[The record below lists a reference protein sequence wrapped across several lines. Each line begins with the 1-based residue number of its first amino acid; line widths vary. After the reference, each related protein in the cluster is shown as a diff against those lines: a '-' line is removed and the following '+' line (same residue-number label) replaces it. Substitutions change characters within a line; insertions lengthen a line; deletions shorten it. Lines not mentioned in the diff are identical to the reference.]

1 MKAHHI
7 AALIGC
13 VGLSGI
19 ALTDAFVQAS
29 TGHDSIFADDAGP
42 VAAVLGSDVWHG
54 LTYAALTWVLIAEAA
69 RFATANRAAR
79 ICRWVLVVC
88 LAASAVSFVV
98 IVPALLLTDSGESA
112 FAAVFGAL
120 GTPIFFGTIL
130 SAVVLGL
137 AVVRRNPLGVGGRVL
152 LLILPVTAIVVAL
165 AFLAPAYAHPGWVET
180 AVNVGIALI
189 GVGVAAGAAV
199 PVGGTGVAGAGIAG
213 TGAGS
218 SEAAGNGT
226 GAGVSPSSSRP

>member
-19 ALTDAFVQAS
+19 AVTDAFVQAT
-29 TGHDSIFADDAGP
+29 TGHDSIFGAEDGP
-42 VAAVLGSDVWHG
+42 VGAILASDLWHG

-69 RFATANRAAR
+69 RFAAANRLAR
-79 ICRWVLVVC
+79 ACRWVLVVG

-98 IVPALLLTDSGESA
+98 IVPALLLTDSGDGA
-112 FAAVFGAL
+112 FAEVFGAL

-130 SAVVLGL
+130 GAIVLGL
-137 AVVRRNPLGVGGRVL
+137 AVISNPLGLGGRVL
-152 LLILPVTAIVVAL
+152 LLILPVTAIVIAL

-180 AVNVGIALI
+180 AVNFGIALV
-189 GVGVAAGAAV
+189 GVGAA
-199 PVGGTGVAGAGIAG
+199 TSAGAGARSG
-213 TGAGS
+213 ADAGAGL
-218 SEAAGNGT
+218 
-226 GAGVSPSSSRP
+226 SPSSSRP

>member
-19 ALTDAFVQAS
+19 ALTDAFVQAT
-29 TGHDSIFADDAGP
+29 TGHDSLFADDAGP
-42 VAAVLGSDVWHG
+42 LGAVLASDVWHG
-54 LTYAALTWVLIAEAA
+54 LTYAALTWVLIAEAG
-69 RFATANRAAR
+69 RFGAANRAAR

-120 GTPIFFGTIL
+120 GTPIFLGTIL
-130 SAVVLGL
+130 AAIALGFAVL
-137 AVVRRNPLGVGGRVL
+137 RRNPLGVGGRVL
-152 LLILPVTAIVVAL
+152 LLILPVTAVVVAL

-180 AVNVGIALI
+180 VVNVGIALV
-189 GVGVAAGAAV
+189 GVGVVAGTPAGSEASGAGAAGAQTDDA
-199 PVGGTGVAGAGIAG
+199 
-213 TGAGS
+213 AGS
-218 SEAAGNGT
+218 GP

>member
-19 ALTDAFVQAS
+19 ALTDAFVQAT
-29 TGHDSIFADDAGP
+29 TGQDSIFAADDGP
-42 VAAVLGSDVWHG
+42 VGAIVASDVWHG

-69 RFATANRAAR
+69 RFAAANRVAR

-98 IVPALLLTDSGESA
+98 IVPALLVTESTDGA

-130 SAVVLGL
+130 AAVVLGL
-137 AVVRRNPLGVGGRVL
+137 ALIRTNPVGVGGRVL
-152 LLILPVTAIVVAL
+152 VLILPVTAIIIAL

-180 AVNVGIALI
+180 VVNVGIALI
-189 GVGVAAGAAV
+189 GVGAVTRSAADAGAV
-199 PVGGTGVAGAGIAG
+199 
-213 TGAGS
+213 
-218 SEAAGNGT
+218 
-226 GAGVSPSSSRP
+226 AGVSPSSSRP

>member
-19 ALTDAFVQAS
+19 ALTDAFVQAT
-29 TGHDSIFADDAGP
+29 TGHDSILAADDGP
-42 VAAVLGSDVWHG
+42 VGAIVASDIWHG
-54 LTYAALTWVLIAEAA
+54 LTYAALTWVLITEAA
-69 RFATANRAAR
+69 RFGAADRVAR

-88 LAASAVSFVV
+88 LAASAVSFVA
-98 IVPALLLTDSGESA
+98 IVPTLLLTQSQDGA

-130 SAVVLGL
+130 AAIVLGL
-137 AVVRRNPLGVGGRVL
+137 SLIRMNPVGIGGRVL
-152 LLILPVTAIVVAL
+152 ALILPVTAVIVAL

-180 AVNVGIALI
+180 VVNFGIALI
-189 GVGVAAGAAV
+189 GVGAVSRSAAEAGA
-199 PVGGTGVAGAGIAG
+199 VAGF
-213 TGAGS
+213 
-218 SEAAGNGT
+218 
-226 GAGVSPSSSRP
+226 SPSSSRP

>member
-7 AALIGC
+7 TALVGC

-19 ALTDAFVQAS
+19 ALTDAFVHAT
-29 TGHDSIFADDAGP
+29 TGHDSIFAADDGP
-42 VAAVLGSDVWHG
+42 VGAIVASDVWHG

-69 RFATANRAAR
+69 RFAAANRVAR

-88 LAASAVSFVV
+88 LAASAASFVL
-98 IVPALLLTDSGESA
+98 IVPALLLTKSTDGA
-112 FAAVFGAL
+112 FGAIFGAL

-130 SAVVLGL
+130 AAIVLGL
-137 AVVRRNPLGVGGRVL
+137 ALIRSNPVGIGGRVL
-152 LLILPVTAIVVAL
+152 VLILPVTAVIVAL

-180 AVNVGIALI
+180 VVNFGIALV
-189 GVGVAAGAAV
+189 GVGVGAA
-199 PVGGTGVAGAGIAG
+199 

-218 SEAAGNGT
+218 GAEAGL
-226 GAGVSPSSSRP
+226 SPSSSRP

>member
-19 ALTDAFVQAS
+19 ALTDAFVQAT
-29 TGHDSIFADDAGP
+29 TGHDSIFAADDGP
-42 VAAVLGSDVWHG
+42 VGAIVASDVWHG

-69 RFATANRAAR
+69 RFAAANRVAR

-98 IVPALLLTDSGESA
+98 IVPALLVTESTDGA

-130 SAVVLGL
+130 AAVVLGL
-137 AVVRRNPLGVGGRVL
+137 ALIRTNPVGIGGRVL
-152 LLILPVTAIVVAL
+152 VLILPVTGIIIAL

-180 AVNVGIALI
+180 VVNVGIALI
-189 GVGVAAGAAV
+189 GVGVAAPA
-199 PVGGTGVAGAGIAG
+199 VAGA
-213 TGAGS
+213 
-218 SEAAGNGT
+218 AAE
-226 GAGVSPSSSRP
+226 VSPSSSRP

>member
-19 ALTDAFVQAS
+19 ALTDAFVQAT

-69 RFATANRAAR
+69 RFASANRVAR

-88 LAASAVSFVV
+88 LAVSAVSFVV

-112 FAAVFGAL
+112 FAAAFGVL

-130 SAVVLGL
+130 GAVVLGL

-152 LLILPVTAIVVAL
+152 LLILPVTAIVIAL
-165 AFLAPAYAHPGWVET
+165 AFLAPALAHPGWVET
-180 AVNVGIALI
+180 VVNVGLALI
-189 GVGVAAGAAV
+189 GVGVTAGVARAAGA
-199 PVGGTGVAGAGIAG
+199 GTSGAGTSGA
-213 TGAGS
+213 AGS
-218 SEAAGNGT
+218 
-226 GAGVSPSSSRP
+226 GADADVSPSSSRP

>member
-19 ALTDAFVQAS
+19 ALTDAFVKAT
-29 TGHDSIFADDAGP
+29 TGNDSIFAADDGP
-42 VAAVLGSDVWHG
+42 VGAIVASDVWHG

-69 RFATANRAAR
+69 RFTTANRVAR

-98 IVPALLLTDSGESA
+98 IVPAMLLTESTEGA

-130 SAVVLGL
+130 AAVVLGL
-137 AVVRRNPLGVGGRVL
+137 ALIRTNPVGIGGRVL
-152 LLILPVTAIVVAL
+152 VLILPVTALIIAL

-180 AVNVGIALI
+180 VVNFGIALI
-189 GVGVAAGAAV
+189 GVGVATPVVAGSGAGAR
-199 PVGGTGVAGAGIAG
+199 
-213 TGAGS
+213 
-218 SEAAGNGT
+218 
-226 GAGVSPSSSRP
+226 VSPSSSRP